1 MPISWGNDRKKANI
15 PNIQFCFDILY
26 QAERSWNCKQT
37 KRPDR
42 ETKFTA
48 GKEASKGFL
57 LYESNISGLNKSH
70 LMTQTQFTNMT
81 KNQVLIF
88 EKLGRMI
95 EDKDKKIVLIFKKYS
110 RF

>member
-1 MPISWGNDRKKANI
+1 
-15 PNIQFCFDILY
+15 
-26 QAERSWNCKQT
+26 
-37 KRPDR
+37 
-42 ETKFTA
+42 
-48 GKEASKGFL
+48 
-57 LYESNISGLNKSH
+57 
-70 LMTQTQFTNMT
+70 MTQTQFTNMT